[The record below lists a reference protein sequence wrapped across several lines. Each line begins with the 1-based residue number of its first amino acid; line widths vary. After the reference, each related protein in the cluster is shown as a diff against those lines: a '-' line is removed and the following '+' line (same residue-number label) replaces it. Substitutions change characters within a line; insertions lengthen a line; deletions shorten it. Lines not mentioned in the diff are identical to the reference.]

1 MGKDSLTVIVEAA
14 AHLPVLQFNL
24 IYPLPEEYDHV

>member
-1 MGKDSLTVIVEAA
+1 MGEGYLLVMVEAA

-24 IYPLPEEYDHV
+24 IYPILEELDHV